1 MPAPAPDLRPAPD
14 HHSALAPHPDD
25 GAHDGPRIIDAPDI
39 ARRVRDENAQR
50 VISRLARNGHE
61 AYLVGGCVR
70 DLLVGRRPKD
80 YDVATSATPRQVRRL
95 FPRNSHIIGRRF
107 RLVHVHYGHESIIE
121 TATFRSEPQA
131 REDNDEDLLIVEDNV
146 FGTAAEDA
154 RRRDFTVNGLFLDP
168 NSERIID
175 FVGGLEDLD
184 SRLLR
189 TIGAPLVRM
198 QEDPVRI
205 LRAIKFATRLD
216 FHIEDATWDAMC
228 ATAPDLARSAPP
240 RVLEEILRL
249 LRSGTAL
256 GAFRKLRRCGA
267 LQPILPDLDAHLG
280 PLDHA
285 DDAQRERAEEFDRLL
300 EALDSDVHTGYE
312 PTTPVCLAL
321 LYHGIVERDATERGL
336 EDSMADYAQL
346 TGEHIDALCEQT
358 RLSRRHSGRTR
369 RILVQQGT
377 FLRGSS
383 RHFRPRLFCLS
394 EDFPEALELFRLRAA
409 AQGRGWDIYEGWA
422 ERYREALA
430 MPAEEI
436 EAERRRGR
444 RRGRRRRRPRKS

>member
-1 MPAPAPDLRPAPD
+1 MKTPPDEPPGDR
-14 HHSALAPHPDD
+14 
-25 GAHDGPRIIDAPDI
+25 PRIIDAPDL
-39 ARRVRDENAQR
+39 ARRVRSENAER

-80 YDVATSATPRQVRRL
+80 FDVATSATPRQVRRL

-107 RLVHVHYGHESIIE
+107 RLVHVRYGAESIIE
-121 TATFRSEPQA
+121 TATFRREPQP
-131 REDNDEDLLIVEDNV
+131 REGDDEDLLIVEDNV

-168 NSERIID
+168 NAERIID

-184 SRLLR
+184 ARLLR
-189 TIGAPLVRM
+189 TIGPPRVRM

-216 FHIEDATWDAMC
+216 FHIEDETWNAMC
-228 ATAPDLARSAPP
+228 DTAPELERSAPP

-249 LRSGTAL
+249 MRSGTAL
-256 GAFRKLRRCGA
+256 GSFRKLRRCGA
-267 LQPILPDLDAHLG
+267 LQAILPELDSYLG
-280 PLDHA
+280 PLDHPSEA
-285 DDAQRERAEEFDRLL
+285 ERDRSEEFRRLL
-300 EALDSDVHTGYE
+300 EALDNDVHGGYE

-321 LYHGIVERDATERGL
+321 LYHGIVERDVAERGVG
-336 EDSMADYAQL
+336 DSMTELARL
-346 TGEHIDALCEQT
+346 TGEHVDALCERA

-369 RILVQQGT
+369 RILVQQDT

-383 RHFRPRLFCLS
+383 RHFRPRLFCLG

-409 AQGRGWDIYEGWA
+409 ALGRGWDIYEGWA
-422 ERYREALA
+422 ERYREARA
-430 MPAEEI
+430 MPPEEV
-436 EAERRRGR
+436 EAERRKGR
-444 RRGRRRRRPRKS
+444 RRGGRRERRRRRRGG

>member
-1 MPAPAPDLRPAPD
+1 MALPSPDPPA
-14 HHSALAPHPDD
+14 
-25 GAHDGPRIIDAPDI
+25 GAVPRIIDAPDI
-39 ARRVRDENAQR
+39 ARRVRSENAQR

-70 DLLVGRRPKD
+70 DLLVGRPPKD
-80 YDVATSATPRQVRRL
+80 FDVATSATPRQIRRL

-107 RLVHVHYGHESIIE
+107 RLVHVRYGQDSIIE
-121 TATFRSEPQA
+121 TATFRSEPQT
-131 REDNDEDLLIVEDNV
+131 RDTSDEDLLIVEDNV

-168 NSERIID
+168 EAERIID
-175 FVGGLEDLD
+175 YVGGLTDLD
-184 SRLLR
+184 ARILR
-189 TIGAPLVRM
+189 TIGPPRVRM

-216 FHIEDATWDAMC
+216 FRIEDATWDAMC
-228 ATAPDLARSAPP
+228 ETAPDLARSAPP

-267 LQPILPDLDAHLG
+267 LQPILPDLDAFLG
-280 PLDHA
+280 PLESASDAEHERA
-285 DDAQRERAEEFDRLL
+285 DDFGRLL
-300 EALDSDVHTGYE
+300 EALDNDVHAGYE

-321 LYHGIVERDATERGL
+321 LYHGIVEKDARDRDPGESL
-336 EDSMADYAQL
+336 ADFAQL
-346 TGEHIDALCEQT
+346 TSERIDALCEQT
-358 RLSRRHSGRTR
+358 RLSRRHSTRTR
-369 RILVQQGT
+369 RIIVQQHT
-377 FLRGSS
+377 FLRSSS

-422 ERYREALA
+422 ERYRQALS
-430 MPAEEI
+430 MPAEEV
-436 EAERRRGR
+436 EEERRQGR
-444 RRGRRRRRPRKS
+444 RRRRRRRRPRKG